1 MCQAIGFDQGRE
13 AKDSALGHL
22 HDEQQSSKLL
32 PLVAPPY
39 RVRSRDITHKARQAV
54 LFVEGIE
61 SVRSPFNLQGR
72 QRTLFQMGFVCFSI
86 DMS

>member
-1 MCQAIGFDQGRE
+1 MCQAIGFDQGRD

-39 RVRSRDITHKARQAV
+39 RVRSRDITDKARQAV

-61 SVRSPFNLQGR
+61 SVRSP
-72 QRTLFQMGFVCFSI
+72 SI
-86 DMS
+86 CRDAKEPYFRWVSCASQLT